1 MKYQNVLFDL
11 DGTLTDPAE
20 GITNSVAHALRR
32 MGMTPPPRKELLC
45 YIGPPLTYG
54 FVEYGGVAESEA
66 ERAVELYREHFAVK
80 GLFENEIYDGVPELL
95 GALKAAGVG
104 VYLATSKPTVFS
116 KRILE
121 HFGIAEYFDGIVGSE
136 LDGHRVDKAEV
147 IRYVLDTYKI
157 PRDSAVMIGDR
168 KFDIAGALSE
178 GIAAVG
184 VSYGY
189 GSRDELTD
197 EGAAVIADS
206 PAELLGIII
215 QQSGGKP
222 FPKIFI

>member
-1 MKYQNVLFDL
+1 MKYKNVLFDL

-32 MGMTPPPRKELLC
+32 MGMTLPPREELLC

-54 FVEYGGVAESEA
+54 FTEYGGVPADMAET
-66 ERAVELYREHFAVK
+66 AVAYYREHFADK

-95 GALKAAGVG
+95 RSLKDSGVG

-116 KRILE
+116 KRILQ
-121 HFGIAEYFDGIVGSE
+121 HFDIAQYFDGIVGSE
-136 LDGHRVDKAEV
+136 LDGHRVDKTEV
-147 IRYVLDTYKI
+147 NRYVLDTYNI

-168 KFDIAGALSE
+168 KFDIAGALAE

-189 GSRDELTD
+189 GSTEELT
-197 EGAAVIADS
+197 ETGAVIIADS
-206 PAELLGIII
+206 PKRLSEILL
-215 QQSGGKP
+215 
-222 FPKIFI
+222 